1 MITVKFFASLRE
13 ILDCEQIIVDGS
25 RVETIEDIISEV
37 KAKFPHWTQMT
48 DNTQV
53 LCALNHA
60 IVASSSSVSDG
71 DEVALFPPVTG
82 G

>member
-1 MITVKFFASLRE
+1 MVKVKFFASLRE
-13 ILDCEQIIVDGS
+13 ALGCDQISLDAN
-25 RVETIEDIISEV
+25 RVETIADIIQDV
-37 KAKFPHWTQMT
+37 KRQFPHWTQST

-53 LCALNHA
+53 LCALNHT
-60 IVASSSSVSDG
+60 IVDASCAVSAG